1 MSLCLAPLLHA
12 AAPTLSGENSHEK
25 DVRLFGRACVV
36 LPGGR
41 EGGWAGV
48 GWGGGWGESGREGG
62 IGERVQVDLPRK
74 IVASRTAKRVLV
86 APPAD

>member
-1 MSLCLAPLLHA
+1 M
-12 AAPTLSGENSHEK
+12 
-25 DVRLFGRACVV
+25 FGRACVV

-41 EGGWAGV
+41 EGGWAGL
-48 GWGGGWGESGREGG
+48 GGPGGESGREGR

>member
-1 MSLCLAPLLHA
+1 M
-12 AAPTLSGENSHEK
+12 
-25 DVRLFGRACVV
+25 FGRACVV

-41 EGGWAGV
+41 EGGWAGL
-48 GWGGGWGESGREGG
+48 GLGGESGREGG

>member
-1 MSLCLAPLLHA
+1 M
-12 AAPTLSGENSHEK
+12 
-25 DVRLFGRACVV
+25 FGRACVV

-41 EGGWAGV
+41 EAGWGRV
-48 GWGGGWGESGREGG
+48 GWGGGWSGREAG

-86 APPAD
+86 APPPLD

>member
-1 MSLCLAPLLHA
+1 M
-12 AAPTLSGENSHEK
+12 
-25 DVRLFGRACVV
+25 FGRACVV

-41 EGGWAGV
+41 EGGWAGLV
-48 GWGGGWGESGREGG
+48 LGGG